1 MNAPMRNAV
10 FAALLCLFAVA
21 LPAQQTCPMP
31 ESMKARFAATPDA
44 DTFADLGIALAN
56 QRLYDCAVLAFANS
70 LRLKSDSANVLF
82 MYGTSLFLSGHAQDA
97 LIPLQ
102 ASEVID
108 VRNLKLHLILA
119 AVFDQLQR
127 NAEAETE
134 WRAAVEAD
142 PLSTDAVDGLSQEL
156 VLEQKYQAAIDLLT
170 DPLSARQRTALQ
182 SLNLGAAYAGA
193 GQVAAAVSALRDG
206 LNTTPDSLA
215 LANQLAD
222 LLAQAGRIDEAD
234 AAYTMALQRHP
245 ADIDTALNRFR
256 MLMSA
261 SPDRAKTVG
270 QDLLRNDPQNWEV
283 LYLNG
288 VLEAQN
294 GDMAAARQHLEG
306 AIAENDGFALAH
318 SLLGVVLARLR
329 DFAGAQTQ
337 LERAIV
343 LGDTSQEVQDNLA
356 RVREAQQP

>member
-1 MNAPMRNAV
+1 MNALFRTAFV
-10 FAALLCLFAVA
+10 GALLGAAACL

-31 ESMKARFAATPDA
+31 ESMKARFAATSDA
-44 DTFADLGIALAN
+44 DAFADLGIALAD
-56 QRLYDCAVLAFANS
+56 QKLYDCAVLAFANS
-70 LRLKSDSANVLF
+70 LRLKADSANVLF
-82 MYGTSLFLSGHAQDA
+82 MYGTSLFFSGHAQEA
-97 LIPLQ
+97 IEPLQ

-119 AVFDQLQR
+119 AVFDQLHR
-127 NAEAETE
+127 TAEAETE

-142 PLSTDAVDGLSQEL
+142 PLSTEAVDGLAQEL
-156 VLEQKYQAAIDLLT
+156 VSEQQYQAEIRLLT

-182 SLNLGAAYAGA
+182 SLNLGIAYAGA
-193 GQVAAAVSALRDG
+193 GHPEAAVDALRDG
-206 LNTTPDSLA
+206 LNTSPDSLT

-222 LLAQAGRIDEAD
+222 VLAQEGRTGEAD
-234 AAYTMALQRHP
+234 AVYTMMLERHP

-256 MLMSA
+256 MLMQV
-261 SPDRAKTVG
+261 SPERAKAVG
-270 QDLLRNDPQNWEV
+270 QDLLRTAPNHWEV

-294 GDMAAARQHLEG
+294 GDMEAARAHLE
-306 AIAENDGFALAH
+306 AAVAQNDGFALAH

-329 DFAGAQTQ
+329 DFPGAQTQ
-337 LERAIV
+337 FERAIA

-356 RVREAQQP
+356 RVREAQQH